1 MPRLLATAIFV
12 LFTGSASAFSAPAD
26 TGTAEFVRTLGNEA
40 LGVIR
45 ADMPPAQKQAF
56 FHQLLQ
62 QNFDLP
68 GIARFVLG
76 PHWRTASEPEKQEFL
91 RLFEDYIV
99 RVYSERFAQY
109 RGETLQVTGSRTDP
123 EGAIV
128 TSEIIRPGGAPPIK
142 VDWRL
147 TARDG
152 LYKISDVIIDGVSM
166 GVTERSE
173 IAAMIQRSGGMQGLF
188 AMMSEKAAAPAG
200 ALPAAVPP
208 AAMPPAAAPP
218 GALPPAPPPPAFP
231 PPGIGAGLPPR

>member
-12 LFTGSASAFSAPAD
+12 LVTGSASAFSAPAD

-45 ADMPPAQKQAF
+45 ADTPPAQKQVF

-99 RVYSERFAQY
+99 RVYSEKFAQY
-109 RGETLQVTGSRTDP
+109 HGETLQVNGSRADP
-123 EGAIV
+123 EGALV
-128 TSEIIRPGGAPPIK
+128 TSEIVRPGGAPPIK

-147 TARDG
+147 STRDG
-152 LYKISDVIIDGVSM
+152 LYKVSDVIIDGVSM

-173 IAAMIQRSGGMQGLF
+173 IAAMIQRSGGMQGLLA
-188 AMMSEKAAAPAG
+188 AMREKTGAPAG
-200 ALPAAVPP
+200 AT
-208 AAMPPAAAPP
+208 PAAAPPPPPPP
-218 GALPPAPPPPAFP
+218 GALPPVAPA
-231 PPGIGAGLPPR
+231 PGIGPGLPPR

>member
-1 MPRLLATAIFV
+1 MPRLLATTILV
-12 LFTGSASAFSAPAD
+12 LFTGLSSAFPAAAD
-26 TGTAEFVRTLGNEA
+26 TGPAEFVRTLGNEA

-109 RGETLQVTGSRTDP
+109 RGETLRVTGSRADP
-123 EGAIV
+123 EGALV
-128 TSEIIRPGGAPPIK
+128 TSEIVSPAGRPPIK
-142 VDWRL
+142 IDWRL

-166 GVTERSE
+166 GATERSE
-173 IAAMIQRSGGMQGLF
+173 VAAMIQRSGGQVQG
-188 AMMSEKAAAPAG
+188 SS
-200 ALPAAVPP
+200 
-208 AAMPPAAAPP
+208 
-218 GALPPAPPPPAFP
+218 
-231 PPGIGAGLPPR
+231 R

>member
-1 MPRLLATAIFV
+1 MPRLFAATIFV
-12 LFTGSASAFSAPAD
+12 LFTGLSSAFPAAAD
-26 TGTAEFVRTLGNEA
+26 TGPAEFVGTLGNEA

-99 RVYSERFAQY
+99 RVYSEKFAQY
-109 RGETLQVTGSRTDP
+109 RGETLRVTGSRADP
-123 EGAIV
+123 EGALV
-128 TSEIIRPGGAPPIK
+128 TSEIVRPGGAPPIK

-166 GVTERSE
+166 GITERSE
-173 IAAMIQRSGGMQGLF
+173 IAAMIQRSGGVHGLF
-188 AMMSEKAAAPAG
+188 AMMREKTAAPAG

-208 AAMPPAAAPP
+208 ALPPP
-218 GALPPAPPPPAFP
+218 GALPPGAAPPAAF
-231 PPGIGAGLPPR
+231 PPGIGAGPPPR

>member
-1 MPRLLATAIFV
+1 MPRLLATAVFV
-12 LFTGSASAFSAPAD
+12 LFTALSSAFPAAAD
-26 TGTAEFVRTLGNEA
+26 TGPAEFVRTLGNEA

-45 ADMPPAQKQAF
+45 ADTTPAQKQAF

-99 RVYSERFAQY
+99 RVYSEKFAQY
-109 RGETLQVTGSRTDP
+109 RGETLRVTGSRADP
-123 EGAIV
+123 EGALV
-128 TSEIIRPGGAPPIK
+128 TSEIVRPGGAPLIK

-152 LYKISDVIIDGVSM
+152 LYKISDVIIDRVSM
-166 GVTERSE
+166 GATERSE
-173 IAAMIQRSGGMQGLF
+173 VAAMIQRSGGQVQGLL
-188 AMMSEKAAAPAG
+188 AMMREKAGAPAG
-200 ALPAAVPP
+200 PL
-208 AAMPPAAAPP
+208 PAAAPP
-218 GALPPAPPPPAFP
+218 VPPPPFP
-231 PPGIGAGLPPR
+231 APGIGGGLPPR

>member
-12 LFTGSASAFSAPAD
+12 LFTGSASAFPASAD
-26 TGTAEFVRTLGNEA
+26 TGPAEFVRTLGNEA

-45 ADMPPAQKQAF
+45 AGMPAAEKQAF

-76 PHWRTASEPEKQEFL
+76 PRWRTASEPEKQEFL
-91 RLFEDYIV
+91 RLFEGYIV
-99 RVYSERFAQY
+99 RIYSEKFAQY
-109 RGETLQVTGSRTDP
+109 RGETLRVTGSRADS

-128 TSEIIRPGGAPPIK
+128 TSEIVRPGGAPPIK

-147 TARDG
+147 TASDG

-173 IAAMIQRSGGMQGLF
+173 IAAMIQRSGGMQGLLV
-188 AMMSEKAAAPAG
+188 MMREKASAPAG
-200 ALPAAVPP
+200 TLPAAVPP
-208 AAMPPAAAPP
+208 TSAPP
-218 GALPPAPPPPAFP
+218 GALPPAPLPPALP
-231 PPGIGAGLPPR
+231 APGIGGSPPPR